1 MPHEVTKED
10 LSAFL
15 DGEIDPEGRS
25 RVEGHLASCKECVS
39 YIERV
44 RKSAAVF
51 KKHGVEDVPAG
62 LLGRA
67 LGGASKK
74 KKLPTLVH
82 RFQWAVALAA
92 VVAIV
97 LVSGLAMKKF
107 MPDLFEQI
115 QGMISS
121 AAGNLGN

>member
-1 MPHEVTKED
+1 MAHEVSKED
-10 LSAFL
+10 ISAFL
-15 DGEIDPEGRS
+15 DGEIDPEGRA

-44 RKSAAVF
+44 RKSAAQF

-67 LGGASKK
+67 LRGASGNKK
-74 KKLPTLVH
+74 VRSWVR
-82 RFQWAVALAA
+82 RFEWAVALAA
-92 VVAIV
+92 VIAVV

-115 QGMISS
+115 QGRISS